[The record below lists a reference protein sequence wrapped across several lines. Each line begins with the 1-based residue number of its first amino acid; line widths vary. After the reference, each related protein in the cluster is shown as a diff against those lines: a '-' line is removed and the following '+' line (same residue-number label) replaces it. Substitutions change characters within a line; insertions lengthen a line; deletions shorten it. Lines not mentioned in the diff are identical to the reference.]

1 MSSTTKWLLKMDH
14 YPEFEIHDL
23 GFDPHHRREV
33 PSAGHGSRRPPP
45 HLLGDG
51 ISFYV
56 DDLSVGMQLHQGDT
70 SGQHYEQAKLRLIE
84 PGSQGRFRQARAYL
98 LSHVL
103 VEHSQLGG
111 YAGHGNG
118 TSWYV
123 ELSCKSSRLTA

>member
-1 MSSTTKWLLKMDH
+1 MSSPIKWLLKMDL
-14 YPEFEIHDL
+14 YPEFEIHSVS
-23 GFDPHHRREV
+23 FDPHNASAV
-33 PSAGHGSRRPPP
+33 PTAGKGTHTPP

-56 DDLSVGMQLHQGDT
+56 DDFSVGMQLHQGDT

-84 PGSQGRFRQARAYL
+84 PGSQGRFRQVRAYL
-98 LSHVL
+98 LSDVR

-118 TSWYV
+118 TIWYV